1 MAADPTYVPKVSM
14 RTGGDKMVVA
24 SGGSIEVESGGSI
37 DDSAVATDDALSN
50 LRVAR
55 ATFDFAVDGGT
66 ATAHGLGVTIPD
78 NAIIVGGFYD
88 VITTFTSPTTDDAT
102 LAIHVEGAND
112 IVNAVAIDTGTPWD
126 AGQQAIIPKANTPE
140 STGVKT
146 SAAREITVTIGV
158 EAITAGKLVIWLYYV
173 VSD

>member
-1 MAADPTYVPKVSM
+1 MADATYLPKVYKKND
-14 RTGGDKMVVA
+14 GDTLVVA
-24 SGGSIEVESGGSI
+24 SGGKIEVESGGQI

-55 ATFDFAVDGGT
+55 ATYDFAVNGGDIS
-66 ATAHGLGVTIPD
+66 AIGLGVTIPD

-88 VITTFTSPTTDDAT
+88 VITTHTSSGDSAT

-112 IVNAVAIDTGTPWD
+112 IVNAVAIGTGTPWD
-126 AGQQAIIPKANTPE
+126 AGQRAIIPKATTPE
-140 STGVKT
+140 STAVKT
-146 SAAREITVTIGV
+146 SAAREITVTIAV
-158 EAITAGKLVIWLYYV
+158 EAVTAGKFVLFLFFI